1 MSVSATAFGAEHPAA
16 RPPGAGFPTQT
27 NPAAEMSGGW
37 TMNTILF
44 DLDGTLLP
52 MDQKAFLEAYFQEL
66 SAAFVHLGYDPE
78 ELIRAVWVGTKTM
91 IENDGSATN
100 EERFWEHFARIVGDR
115 AKRDKPRFEE
125 FYRNEFHRVR
135 RAVSPHPLARE
146 CVRIVKEKGYTPV
159 LATNPIFP
167 RAGTLARISW
177 AGLDPDD
184 FALITTY
191 EDFHYCKPHPEYYR
205 EILQRLGKRPEE
217 CVMVGNDV
225 REDMCAARLG
235 MNTFLLTDH
244 LINEDR
250 EDVSGYRQGGMN
262 ELRQW
267 AEELPAADRQRA

>member
-1 MSVSATAFGAEHPAA
+1 
-16 RPPGAGFPTQT
+16 
-27 NPAAEMSGGW
+27 
-37 TMNTILF
+37 MNTILF

-52 MDQKAFLEAYFQEL
+52 MEQKPFLDAYFEEL
-66 SAAFVHLGYDPE
+66 SAAFAKFGYEPE
-78 ELIRAVWVGTKTM
+78 ELIRAVWTATKAM

-100 EERFWEHFARIVGDR
+100 EERFWDRFARLIGDR
-115 AKRDKPRFEE
+115 AIKDKDRFAE

-167 RAGTLARISW
+167 REGTLARVAW
-177 AGLDPDD
+177 AGLDPGD

-191 EDFHYCKPHPEYYR
+191 EDFHFCKPHPGYYR

-225 REDMCAARLG
+225 REDMCAAQLG
-235 MNTFLLTDH
+235 MDTFLLTDH
-244 LINEDR
+244 LINTDR
-250 EDVSGYRQGGMN
+250 ADVSGYRQGDM
-262 ELRQW
+262 ETLRCW
-267 AEELPAADRQRA
+267 LEDLPAADRQRG